1 MFVHE
6 SVIVFDYTS
15 RKAFLKE
22 TTMRVLITGGAGYIG
37 SNMVLGLLDRG
48 DEPVIIDSLVT
59 GYREAIP
66 DEVPFY
72 QGDIAD
78 EALVGKILRDEKIE
92 AIVHFAAFIVVP
104 ESVSDPLGYYLNNTV
119 KARALIAAAVGAGID
134 KFVFSSTAAVYG
146 TPEVNPVDE
155 KTPVNPESPYGNSK
169 MMTEMILR
177 DVEAAHGMR
186 HGILRYFNV
195 AGADLQM
202 RSGQRLEAATHLI
215 KVASQAA
222 TGKRDGMSVFGT
234 DFPTPDGTGV
244 RDYIHISDLIG
255 AHLVALDR
263 LVDGGESFTANCGY
277 GHGFSVLE
285 VIDAVKR
292 VSNSSFEVKME
303 DRRAGDPAEIVADAA
318 KMRGFG
324 WEPQHDNLE
333 TIVRSA
339 IDWET
344 NLNS

>member
-1 MFVHE
+1 
-6 SVIVFDYTS
+6 
-15 RKAFLKE
+15 
-22 TTMRVLITGGAGYIG
+22 MRVLVTGGAGYIG

-48 DEPVIIDSLVT
+48 DEPVIIDSLIT

-66 DEVPFY
+66 DGVPFY
-72 QGDIAD
+72 EGDIAD
-78 EALVGKILRDEKIE
+78 EALIGKILRDEKIE

-119 KARALIAAAVGAGID
+119 KARALIAAAVDAGID

-146 TPEVNPVDE
+146 TPEVNPVTE
-155 KTPVNPESPYGNSK
+155 QSPAQPESPYGNSK
-169 MMTEMILR
+169 LMTEMILR
-177 DVEAAHGMR
+177 DVEVAHGMR

-195 AGADLQM
+195 AGADLKM

-263 LVDGGESFTANCGY
+263 LVDGADSFTANCGY

-303 DRRAGDPAEIVADAA
+303 ERRAGDPAEIVADASQ
-318 KMRGFG
+318 MRSFG
-324 WEPQHDNLE
+324 WEPKHDDLE

-344 NLNS
+344 NLNA

>member
-1 MFVHE
+1 
-6 SVIVFDYTS
+6 
-15 RKAFLKE
+15 
-22 TTMRVLITGGAGYIG
+22 MRVLVTGGAGYIG

-48 DEPVIIDSLVT
+48 DEPIIIDSLIT

-66 DEVPFY
+66 DGVPFY

-78 EALVGKILRDEKIE
+78 EALVGKVLRDEKIE

-104 ESVSDPLGYYLNNTV
+104 ESVTDPLGYYLNNTV
-119 KARALIAAAVGAGID
+119 KTRALIAAAVGAGID

-146 TPEVNPVDE
+146 TPEVNPVSE
-155 KTPVNPESPYGNSK
+155 KSPVNPESPYGNSK
-169 MMTEMILR
+169 LMTEMILR
-177 DVEAAHGMR
+177 DVEVAHGMR

-244 RDYIHISDLIG
+244 RDYIHISDLIS

-263 LVDGGESFTANCGY
+263 LVDGAESFTANCGY

-292 VSNSSFEVKME
+292 VSNSSFEVKLE
-303 DRRAGDPAEIVADAA
+303 DRRLGDPAEIVADAGQ
-318 KMRGFG
+318 MRGFG
-324 WEPQHDNLE
+324 WQPKHDDLE

-344 NLNS
+344 TLES

>member
-1 MFVHE
+1 
-6 SVIVFDYTS
+6 
-15 RKAFLKE
+15 
-22 TTMRVLITGGAGYIG
+22 MRVLVTGGAGYIG

-66 DEVPFY
+66 QGVPFY
-72 QGDIAD
+72 EGDIAD
-78 EALVGKILRDEKIE
+78 EALVGKVLRDEKIE

-119 KARALIAAAVGAGID
+119 KTRALIAAAVDAGID

-155 KTPVNPESPYGNSK
+155 KAPVNPESPYGNSK
-169 MMTEMILR
+169 LMTEMILR
-177 DVEAAHGMR
+177 DVEVAHGMR

-195 AGADLQM
+195 AGADLKM

-263 LVDGGESFTANCGY
+263 LADGAESFTANCGY

-292 VSNSSFEVKME
+292 VSNSSFEVKLE
-303 DRRAGDPAEIVADAA
+303 DRRPGDPAEIVADATQ
-318 KMRGFG
+318 MRGFG
-324 WEPQHDNLE
+324 WEPQHDDLE

-344 NLNS
+344 TLES

>member
-1 MFVHE
+1 
-6 SVIVFDYTS
+6 
-15 RKAFLKE
+15 
-22 TTMRVLITGGAGYIG
+22 MRVLVTGGAGYIG

-66 DEVPFY
+66 EGVPFY
-72 QGDIAD
+72 EGDICD
-78 EALVGKILRDEKIE
+78 EELVGKVLRDEKIE

-155 KTPVNPESPYGNSK
+155 KAKLNPESPYGTSK
-169 MMTEMILR
+169 MMTEFILR
-177 DVEAAHGMR
+177 DVEVAHGMR
-186 HGILRYFNV
+186 HAILRYFNV
-195 AGADLQM
+195 AGADMKM

-222 TGKRDGMSVFGT
+222 TGQRSGMSVFGT

-263 LVDGGESFTANCGY
+263 LADGGESFTANCGY

-285 VIDAVKR
+285 VIEAVKR
-292 VSNSSFEVKME
+292 VSNSSFDVKME
-303 DRRAGDPAEIVADAA
+303 ERRLGDPAEIVANADQ
-318 KMRGFG
+318 MLGFG
-324 WEPQHDNLE
+324 WKPKYDNLE

-344 NLNS
+344 TLNS

>member
-1 MFVHE
+1 
-6 SVIVFDYTS
+6 
-15 RKAFLKE
+15 
-22 TTMRVLITGGAGYIG
+22 MRVLVTGGAGYIG

-48 DEPVIIDSLVT
+48 DEPVIVDSLIT

-66 DEVPFY
+66 EGVPFF

-78 EALVGKILRDEKIE
+78 EALIGQIIRDEKIE

-119 KARALIAAAVGAGID
+119 KTRALIAAAVAGGID

-155 KTPVNPESPYGNSK
+155 TSPVNPESPYGNSK
-169 MMTEMILR
+169 LMTEMILR
-177 DVEAAHGMR
+177 DVEVAHGMR

-195 AGADLQM
+195 AGADLKM

-263 LVDGGESFTANCGY
+263 LVAGSESFTANCGY

-292 VSNSSFEVKME
+292 VSNSSFEVRLE
-303 DRRAGDPAEIVADAA
+303 ERRAGDPAEIVADASQ
-318 KMRGFG
+318 MRSFG
-324 WEPQHDNLE
+324 WQPEHDNLE

-344 NLNS
+344 TLES

>member
-1 MFVHE
+1 
-6 SVIVFDYTS
+6 
-15 RKAFLKE
+15 
-22 TTMRVLITGGAGYIG
+22 MRVLVTGGAGYIG

-48 DEPVIIDSLVT
+48 DEPVVVDSLVT

-66 DEVPFY
+66 QGAPFY
-72 QGDIAD
+72 EGDIAD
-78 EALVGKILRDEKIE
+78 EALIGKILHDEKIE

-104 ESVSDPLGYYLNNTV
+104 ESVADPLGYYLNNTV
-119 KARALIAAAVGAGID
+119 KTRALIAAAVKAGIN

-146 TPEVNPVDE
+146 TPETNPVNE
-155 KTPVNPESPYGNSK
+155 QSPVHPESPYGTSK
-169 MMTEMILR
+169 LMTELILR
-177 DVEAAHGMR
+177 DVEVAHGMR
-186 HGILRYFNV
+186 HAILRYFNV

-222 TGKRDGMSVFGT
+222 TGQRDGMSVYGT

-263 LVDGGESFTANCGY
+263 LVEGADSFTANCGY

-303 DRRAGDPAEIVADAA
+303 ERRLGDPAEIVADAA
-318 KMRGFG
+318 LMRGFG
-324 WEPQHDNLE
+324 WQPQHDDLE

-344 NLNS
+344 NLKS

>member
-1 MFVHE
+1 
-6 SVIVFDYTS
+6 
-15 RKAFLKE
+15 
-22 TTMRVLITGGAGYIG
+22 MRVLVTGGAGYIG
-37 SNMVLGLLDRG
+37 SNMVLGLIDRG
-48 DEPVIIDSLVT
+48 DEPVVVDSLVT

-66 DEVPFY
+66 EGVPFY
-72 QGDIAD
+72 EGDIAD
-78 EALVGKILRDEKIE
+78 ENLIGQILRDEKIE

-119 KARALIAAAVGAGID
+119 KTRALIAAAVAGGID

-146 TPEVNPVDE
+146 TPEINPVNE
-155 KTPVNPESPYGNSK
+155 QSPVHPESPYGTSK
-169 MMTEMILR
+169 LMTELILR
-177 DVEAAHGMR
+177 DVEVAHGMR
-186 HGILRYFNV
+186 HAILRYFNV

-222 TGKRDGMSVFGT
+222 TGQRDGMSVFGT

-263 LVDGGESFTANCGY
+263 LADGADSFTANCGY

-292 VSNSSFEVKME
+292 VSNSSFEVKLE
-303 DRRAGDPAEIVADAA
+303 DRRPGDPAEIVANADR
-318 KMRGFG
+318 MRGFG
-324 WEPQHDNLE
+324 WQPEHDDLE

>member
-1 MFVHE
+1 
-6 SVIVFDYTS
+6 
-15 RKAFLKE
+15 
-22 TTMRVLITGGAGYIG
+22 MRVLVTGGAGYIG

-48 DEPVIIDSLVT
+48 DEPVIVDSLIT

-66 DEVPFY
+66 EGVPFY

-78 EALVGKILRDEKIE
+78 EALIGKVLRKEKID

-104 ESVSDPLGYYLNNTV
+104 ESVADPLGYYLNNTV
-119 KARALIAAAVGAGID
+119 KTRALIAATVDAGID

-155 KTPVNPESPYGNSK
+155 QSSLKPESPYGTSK
-169 MMTEMILR
+169 LMTEMILR
-177 DVEAAHGMR
+177 DVEVAHGMR
-186 HGILRYFNV
+186 HAILRYFNV

-222 TGKRDGMSVFGT
+222 TGQRDGMSVFGT
-234 DFPTPDGTGV
+234 DFSTPDGTGV

-263 LVDGGESFTANCGY
+263 LVDGADSFTANCGY

-285 VIDAVKR
+285 VIEAVKR
-292 VSNSSFEVKME
+292 VSNASFEVTME
-303 DRRAGDPAEIVADAA
+303 PRRAGDPAEIVADAA
-318 KMRGFG
+318 RMRGFG
-324 WEPQHDNLE
+324 WQPQHDDLE
-333 TIVRSA
+333 KIVRSA

-344 NLNS
+344 TLNS

>member
-1 MFVHE
+1 
-6 SVIVFDYTS
+6 
-15 RKAFLKE
+15 
-22 TTMRVLITGGAGYIG
+22 MRVLVTGGAGYIG

-48 DEPVIIDSLVT
+48 DEPVIIDSLIT

-66 DEVPFY
+66 EGVPFY
-72 QGDIAD
+72 EGDICD
-78 EALVGKILRDEKIE
+78 EELVGKILRDEKIE

-146 TPEVNPVDE
+146 TPDVNPVDE
-155 KTPVNPESPYGNSK
+155 TAKLNPESPYGTSK
-169 MMTEMILR
+169 MMTEFILR
-177 DVEAAHGMR
+177 DVEVAHGMR

-195 AGADLQM
+195 AGADMKM

-222 TGKRDGMSVFGT
+222 TGQRSGMSVFGT

-263 LVDGGESFTANCGY
+263 LADGGESFTANCGY

-285 VIDAVKR
+285 VIEAVKR
-292 VSNSSFEVKME
+292 VSNSSFDVKME
-303 DRRAGDPAEIVADAA
+303 DRRLGDPAEIVANADQ
-318 KMRGFG
+318 MLGFG
-324 WEPQHDNLE
+324 WKPKYDNLE

-344 NLNS
+344 TLNS

>member
-1 MFVHE
+1 
-6 SVIVFDYTS
+6 
-15 RKAFLKE
+15 
-22 TTMRVLITGGAGYIG
+22 MRVLVTGGAGYIG

-66 DEVPFY
+66 EGVPFY
-72 QGDIAD
+72 HGDIAD
-78 EALVGKILRDEKIE
+78 EALVGKILRDEKID

-146 TPEVNPVDE
+146 TPEVNPVE
-155 KTPVNPESPYGNSK
+155 ETTPTNPESPYGNSK
-169 MMTEMILR
+169 LMTEMILR
-177 DVEAAHGMR
+177 DVEVAHGMR

-222 TGKRDGMSVFGT
+222 TGKRDNMSVFGT

-244 RDYIHISDLIG
+244 RDYIHITDLIG

-263 LVDGGESFTANCGY
+263 LTDGADSFTANCGY

-292 VSNSSFEVKME
+292 VSNSSFEVILQ
-303 DRRAGDPAEIVADAA
+303 DRRPGDPAEIVANAA

>member
-1 MFVHE
+1 
-6 SVIVFDYTS
+6 
-15 RKAFLKE
+15 
-22 TTMRVLITGGAGYIG
+22 MRVLVTGGAGYIG

-48 DEPVIIDSLVT
+48 DEPVVLDSLVT

-66 DEVPFY
+66 QGVPFY
-72 QGDIAD
+72 HGDMAD
-78 EALVGKILRDEKIE
+78 ADLVGRILVDEKIE

-104 ESVSDPLGYYLNNTV
+104 ESVSDPLGYYHNNTV
-119 KARALIAAAVGAGID
+119 KAHSLISSAVKAGID

-146 TPEVNPVDE
+146 TPKVNPVDE
-155 KTPVNPESPYGNSK
+155 TAPEGPESPYGTSK
-169 MMTEMILR
+169 WMTEMILR
-177 DVEAAHGMR
+177 DVSAAHGLR
-186 HGILRYFNV
+186 YGVLRYFNV
-195 AGADLQM
+195 AGADLKM

-222 TGKRDGMSVFGT
+222 TGQRQSMSVFGT

-244 RDYIHISDLIG
+244 RDYIHISDLIS

-263 LVDGGESFTANCGY
+263 LSAGSESFTANCGY
-277 GHGFSVLE
+277 GHGFSVLD
-285 VIDAVKR
+285 VINTVKR
-292 VSNSSFEVKME
+292 VSNSNFEVKME
-303 DRRAGDPAEIVADAA
+303 GRRPGDPAEIVANSD

-324 WEPQHDNLE
+324 WEPQHDDLE

-344 NLNS
+344 TLQNT

>member
-1 MFVHE
+1 
-6 SVIVFDYTS
+6 
-15 RKAFLKE
+15 
-22 TTMRVLITGGAGYIG
+22 MRVLVTGGAGYIG

-48 DEPVIIDSLVT
+48 DEPVVVDSLVT

-66 DEVPFY
+66 QGVPFY
-72 QGDIAD
+72 EGDIAD
-78 EALVGKILRDEKIE
+78 EALIGKILHDEKIE

-104 ESVSDPLGYYLNNTV
+104 ESVADPLGYYLNNTV
-119 KARALIAAAVGAGID
+119 KTRALIAAAVKAGID

-146 TPEVNPVDE
+146 TPETNPVNE
-155 KTPVNPESPYGNSK
+155 QSPAHPESPYGTSK
-169 MMTEMILR
+169 LMTELILR
-177 DVEAAHGMR
+177 DVEVAHGMR
-186 HGILRYFNV
+186 HAILRYFNV

-222 TGKRDGMSVFGT
+222 TGQRDGMSVFGT

-263 LVDGGESFTANCGY
+263 LVEGADSFTANCGY

-285 VIDAVKR
+285 VIEAVKR
-292 VSNSSFEVKME
+292 VSNSGFDVKME
-303 DRRAGDPAEIVADAA
+303 DRRLGDPAEIVADAA
-318 KMRGFG
+318 LMRGFG
-324 WEPQHDNLE
+324 WQPQHDDLE

-344 NLNS
+344 NLKS

>member
-1 MFVHE
+1 
-6 SVIVFDYTS
+6 
-15 RKAFLKE
+15 
-22 TTMRVLITGGAGYIG
+22 MRVLVTGGAGYIG

-48 DEPVIIDSLVT
+48 DEPVIVDSLIT

-66 DEVPFY
+66 EGVPFY

-104 ESVSDPLGYYLNNTV
+104 ESVTDPLGYYLNNTV
-119 KARALIAAAVGAGID
+119 KTRALIAAAVGAGID

-146 TPEVNPVDE
+146 TPETNPVDE
-155 KTPVNPESPYGNSK
+155 KSPVFPESPYGNSK
-169 MMTEMILR
+169 LMTEMILR
-177 DVEAAHGMR
+177 DVEVAHGMR

-263 LVDGGESFTANCGY
+263 LVDGAKSFTANCGY

-292 VSNSSFEVKME
+292 VSNSSFEVKLE
-303 DRRAGDPAEIVADAA
+303 DRRLGDPAEIVADAS

-324 WEPQHDNLE
+324 WQPKHDNLE

-344 NLNS
+344 TLES

>member
-1 MFVHE
+1 MGL
-6 SVIVFDYTS
+6 SYWI
-15 RKAFLKE
+15 LKE
-22 TTMRVLITGGAGYIG
+22 IEMRVLVTGGAGYIG

-66 DEVPFY
+66 EGVPFY
-72 QGDIAD
+72 HGDIAD
-78 EALVGKILRDEKIE
+78 EALVGKILRDEKID

-146 TPEVNPVDE
+146 TPEVNPVE
-155 KTPVNPESPYGNSK
+155 ETTPTNPESPYGNSK
-169 MMTEMILR
+169 LMTEMILR
-177 DVEAAHGMR
+177 DVEVAHGMR

-222 TGKRDGMSVFGT
+222 TGKRDNMSVFGT

-244 RDYIHISDLIG
+244 RDYIHITDLIG

-263 LVDGGESFTANCGY
+263 LTDGADSFTANCGY

-292 VSNSSFEVKME
+292 VSNSSFEVILQ
-303 DRRAGDPAEIVADAA
+303 DRRPGDPAEIVANAA

>member
-1 MFVHE
+1 
-6 SVIVFDYTS
+6 
-15 RKAFLKE
+15 
-22 TTMRVLITGGAGYIG
+22 MRVLVTGGAGYIG

-48 DEPVIIDSLVT
+48 DEPVVVDSLVT

-66 DEVPFY
+66 QGVPFY
-72 QGDIAD
+72 EGDIAD
-78 EALVGKILRDEKIE
+78 EALIGKILHDEKIE

-104 ESVSDPLGYYLNNTV
+104 ESVADPLGYYLNNTV
-119 KARALIAAAVGAGID
+119 KTRALIAAAVKAGID

-146 TPEVNPVDE
+146 TPETNPVNE
-155 KTPVNPESPYGNSK
+155 QSPVHPESPYGTSK
-169 MMTEMILR
+169 LMTELILR
-177 DVEAAHGMR
+177 DVEVAHGMR
-186 HGILRYFNV
+186 HAILRYFNV

-222 TGKRDGMSVFGT
+222 TGQRDGMSVFGT

-263 LVDGGESFTANCGY
+263 LVEGADSFTANCGY

-285 VIDAVKR
+285 VIEAVKR
-292 VSNSSFEVKME
+292 VSNSGFDVKME
-303 DRRAGDPAEIVADAA
+303 DRRLGDPAEIVADAA
-318 KMRGFG
+318 LMRGFG
-324 WEPQHDNLE
+324 WQPQHDDLE

-344 NLNS
+344 NLKS

>member
-1 MFVHE
+1 
-6 SVIVFDYTS
+6 
-15 RKAFLKE
+15 
-22 TTMRVLITGGAGYIG
+22 MRVLVTGGAGYIG

-48 DEPVIIDSLVT
+48 DEPVIIDSLIT

-66 DEVPFY
+66 EGVAFYEGDVSDE
-72 QGDIAD
+72 
-78 EALVGKILRDEKIE
+78 ELVGKILRDEKIE

-155 KTPVNPESPYGNSK
+155 TAKVNPESPYGNSK

-177 DVEAAHGMR
+177 DVEVAHGMR

-195 AGADLQM
+195 AGADMKM

-222 TGKRDGMSVFGT
+222 TGQRSEMSVFGT

-244 RDYIHISDLIG
+244 RDYIHISDLIS

-263 LVDGGESFTANCGY
+263 LADGGKSFTANCGY

-292 VSNSSFEVKME
+292 VSNNRLDVKME
-303 DRRAGDPAEIVADAA
+303 DRRPGDPAEIVANADQ
-318 KMRGFG
+318 MRGFG
-324 WEPQHDNLE
+324 WQPEYDNLE

-344 NLNS
+344 TLKS

>member
-1 MFVHE
+1 
-6 SVIVFDYTS
+6 
-15 RKAFLKE
+15 
-22 TTMRVLITGGAGYIG
+22 MRVLITGGAGYIG

>member
-1 MFVHE
+1 
-6 SVIVFDYTS
+6 
-15 RKAFLKE
+15 
-22 TTMRVLITGGAGYIG
+22 MRVLVTGGAGYIG

-66 DEVPFY
+66 EGVPFY
-72 QGDIAD
+72 EGDICD
-78 EALVGKILRDEKIE
+78 EELVGKILRDEKIE

-119 KARALIAAAVGAGID
+119 KARALIAAAVDAGID

-155 KTPVNPESPYGNSK
+155 QAKANPESPYGTSK
-169 MMTEMILR
+169 MMTEFILR

-195 AGADLQM
+195 AGADMKM

-222 TGKRDGMSVFGT
+222 TGQRSEMSVFGT

-244 RDYIHISDLIG
+244 RDYIHITDLIS

-263 LVDGGESFTANCGY
+263 LADGGESFTANCGY

-285 VIDAVKR
+285 VIEAVKR
-292 VSNSSFEVKME
+292 VSNSNFEVKMQ
-303 DRRAGDPAEIVADAA
+303 DRRPGDPAEIVANADQ
-318 KMRGFG
+318 MRGFG
-324 WEPQHDNLE
+324 WKPEYDDLE
-333 TIVRSA
+333 QIVRSA

-344 NLNS
+344 TLNT

>member
-1 MFVHE
+1 
-6 SVIVFDYTS
+6 
-15 RKAFLKE
+15 
-22 TTMRVLITGGAGYIG
+22 MRILVTGGAGYIG

-48 DEPVIIDSLVT
+48 DQPVILDSLVT
-59 GYREAIP
+59 GYREAIV
-66 DEVPFY
+66 DDVPFY
-72 QGDIAD
+72 EGDIAD
-78 EALVGKILRDEKIE
+78 EALVGKILREEKIE

-104 ESVSDPLGYYLNNTV
+104 ESVGDPLGYYLNNTV
-119 KARALIAAAVGAGID
+119 KTRALIAAAVDAGID

-146 TPEVNPVDE
+146 TPEINPVDE
-155 KTPVNPESPYGNSK
+155 TAHINPESPYGTSK

-222 TGKRDGMSVFGT
+222 TGQRDSMSVFGT

-263 LVDGGESFTANCGY
+263 LADGAQSFTANCGY

-303 DRRAGDPAEIVADAA
+303 ERRAGDPAEIVADASQ
-318 KMRGFG
+318 MRGFG
-324 WEPQHDNLE
+324 WQPKHDNLE
-333 TIVRSA
+333 EIVRSA

-344 NLNS
+344 TLKS

>member
-1 MFVHE
+1 
-6 SVIVFDYTS
+6 
-15 RKAFLKE
+15 
-22 TTMRVLITGGAGYIG
+22 MRVLVTGGAGYIG

-48 DEPVIIDSLVT
+48 DEPVIIDSLIT

-66 DEVPFY
+66 EGVPFY
-72 QGDIAD
+72 EGDICD
-78 EALVGKILRDEKIE
+78 EELVGKILRDEKIE

-146 TPEVNPVDE
+146 TPDVNPVDE
-155 KTPVNPESPYGNSK
+155 TAKLNPESPYGTSK
-169 MMTEMILR
+169 MMTEFILR
-177 DVEAAHGMR
+177 DVEVAHGMR

-195 AGADLQM
+195 AGADMKM

-222 TGKRDGMSVFGT
+222 TGQRSGMSVFGT

-263 LVDGGESFTANCGY
+263 LADGGESFTANCGY

-285 VIDAVKR
+285 VIEAVKR
-292 VSNSSFEVKME
+292 VSNSSFDVKME
-303 DRRAGDPAEIVADAA
+303 DRRLGDPAEIVANADQ
-318 KMRGFG
+318 MRGFG
-324 WEPQHDNLE
+324 WKPKYDNLE

-344 NLNS
+344 TLNS

>member
-1 MFVHE
+1 M
-6 SVIVFDYTS
+6 
-15 RKAFLKE
+15 K
-22 TTMRVLITGGAGYIG
+22 VLVTGGAGYIG

-59 GYREAIP
+59 GYKEAIP
-66 DEVPFY
+66 DGVPFY
-72 QGDIAD
+72 EGDICD
-78 EALVGKILRDEKIE
+78 EALVGRILRDEKIE

-104 ESVSDPLGYYLNNTV
+104 ESVGDPLGYYLNNTV
-119 KARALIAAAVGAGID
+119 KARALIAAAVDAGVD

-155 KTPVNPESPYGNSK
+155 TAQVNPESPYGNSK
-169 MMTEMILR
+169 MMTELILR
-177 DVEAAHGMR
+177 DVETAHGMR

-195 AGADLQM
+195 AGADKKM

-222 TGKRDGMSVFGT
+222 TGQRDGMSVFGT

-244 RDYIHISDLIG
+244 RDYIHITDLIG

-263 LVDGGESFTANCGY
+263 LADGAKSFTANCGY

-285 VIDAVKR
+285 VIEAVKR
-292 VSNSSFEVKME
+292 VSNTNFSVKME
-303 DRRAGDPAEIVADAA
+303 ARRLGDPAEIVANANQ
-318 KMRGFG
+318 MRGFG
-324 WEPQHDNLE
+324 WEPEHDDLE
-333 TIVRSA
+333 KIVRSA

-344 NLNS
+344 TLQSG

>member
-1 MFVHE
+1 
-6 SVIVFDYTS
+6 
-15 RKAFLKE
+15 
-22 TTMRVLITGGAGYIG
+22 MRVLVTGGAGYIG

-48 DEPVIIDSLVT
+48 DEPVIIDSLIT

-66 DEVPFY
+66 QGVPFY
-72 QGDIAD
+72 QSDIAD
-78 EALVGKILRDEKIE
+78 EALVGKILAQEKIE
-92 AIVHFAAFIVVP
+92 TIVHFAAFIVVP

-119 KARALIAAAVGAGID
+119 KTRALIAAAVDAGID

-155 KTPVNPESPYGNSK
+155 TSPVNPESPYGNSK
-169 MMTEMILR
+169 LMTEMILR
-177 DVEAAHGMR
+177 DVEVAHGMR

-234 DFPTPDGTGV
+234 DFPTPDGTGI
-244 RDYIHISDLIG
+244 RDYIHISDLID

-263 LVDGGESFTANCGY
+263 LAGGAESFTANCGY

-292 VSNSSFEVKME
+292 VSNASFEVRLE
-303 DRRAGDPAEIVADAA
+303 ERRAGDPAEIVADASQ
-318 KMRGFG
+318 MRGFG
-324 WEPQHDNLE
+324 WQPQHDDLE

-344 NLNS
+344 TLES

>member
-1 MFVHE
+1 
-6 SVIVFDYTS
+6 
-15 RKAFLKE
+15 
-22 TTMRVLITGGAGYIG
+22 MRVLVTGGAGYIG

-48 DEPVIIDSLVT
+48 DEPVIIDSLIT
-59 GYREAIP
+59 GYREAVP
-66 DEVPFY
+66 QGVPFY

-78 EALVGKILRDEKIE
+78 EALVGQILAQEKIE

-119 KARALIAAAVGAGID
+119 KTRALIAAAVDAGID

-155 KTPVNPESPYGNSK
+155 TSPVNPESPYGNSK
-169 MMTEMILR
+169 LMTEMILR
-177 DVEAAHGMR
+177 DVEVAHGMR

-263 LVDGGESFTANCGY
+263 LADGAESFTANCGY

-292 VSNSSFEVKME
+292 VSNSSFEVRLE
-303 DRRAGDPAEIVADAA
+303 ARRAGDPAEIVADASQ
-318 KMRGFG
+318 MRKFG
-324 WEPQHDNLE
+324 WQPQHDDLE

-344 NLNS
+344 TLES

>member
-1 MFVHE
+1 
-6 SVIVFDYTS
+6 
-15 RKAFLKE
+15 
-22 TTMRVLITGGAGYIG
+22 MRVLVTGGAGYIG

-48 DEPVIIDSLVT
+48 DEPVILDSLVT

-66 DEVPFY
+66 DGVPFY
-72 QGDIAD
+72 HGDMGD
-78 EALVGKILRDEKIE
+78 EELVGKILRGEKIE

-119 KARALIAAAVGAGID
+119 KARAMIAAAVGAGID

-146 TPEVNPVDE
+146 TPEHNPVDE
-155 KTPVNPESPYGNSK
+155 KSPLQPESPYGNSK

-195 AGADLQM
+195 AGADMHM

-244 RDYIHISDLIG
+244 RDYIHITDLIA

-263 LVDGGESFTANCGY
+263 LSDGGESFTANCGY

-285 VIDAVKR
+285 VINAVKR
-292 VSNSSFEVKME
+292 VSNTDFDVKME
-303 DRRAGDPAEIVADAA
+303 GRRAGDPAEIVADAA
-318 KMRGFG
+318 RMRSFG
-324 WEPQHDNLE
+324 WTPELDDLE
-333 TIVRSA
+333 KIVRSA

-344 NLNS
+344 TLENQR